1 VKKSIRL
8 SLAASGVFLMVAMG
22 LWFVPGVKFSACLC
36 AGIAGGLALWAA
48 LLRWAEKSRS
58 GRICKVIFLAII
70 SVGIVGFCSI
80 EALLVSHGTAD
91 NSALKADAVI
101 VLGAGVNGTTPSL
114 ALSTR
119 IDAAAEYLTAHPDV
133 PAVLSGGKGPGE
145 DITEAQAM
153 FTALTERGINPN
165 RLILEETS
173 TSTAE
178 NFRYSKK
185 LLEENGVDA
194 ASASV
199 AVITNDFHA
208 FRANLIAQRAGLNV
222 FDVPAKL
229 PWVWLSVN
237 YYAREAFA
245 LVKTVLFD

>member
-1 VKKSIRL
+1 MKKSIRL
-8 SLAASGVFLMVAMG
+8 PLAAAGVFLLASMG

-36 AGIAGGLALWAA
+36 AGISGGLALWAV

-58 GRICKVIFLAII
+58 GRICKAIFLAII
-70 SVGIVGFCSI
+70 SIGLMGVCSI
-80 EALLVSHGTAD
+80 ETLLVFRGTAE

-119 IDAAAEYLTAHPDV
+119 IDAAEEYLTAHPDI
-133 PAVLSGGKGPGE
+133 PAVLSGGQGPGE
-145 DITEAQAM
+145 NVTEARSM
-153 FTALTERGINPN
+153 FTALTERGIDPD

-178 NFRYSKK
+178 NFLYSRD
-185 LLEENGVDA
+185 LLEENGVDTANA
-194 ASASV
+194 AV
-199 AVITNDFHA
+199 AVVTNDFHA
-208 FRANLIAQRAGLNV
+208 FRAHLIARRAGLNV

-229 PWVWLSVN
+229 PWAWLSVN
-237 YYAREAFA
+237 YYVREAFA